1 MSRHFGVVPDEI
13 FLAAMLQKQPHSL
26 LYVQRIAQNRHH
38 CIADITTQSTH
49 TQLNCGISNINITNT
64 RDMMD
69 IYVEL
74 ELKGPNYIFF
84 MYNLN
89 ISNPPISKS
98 FSLPHQVRDNEI

>member
-26 LYVQRIAQNRHH
+26 LYVQRIAQNRHY

-74 ELKGPNYIFF
+74 ELGGPNYIFF
-84 MYNLN
+84 KPQHLEPSD
-89 ISNPPISKS
+89 IQKF
-98 FSLPHQVRDNEI
+98 FSASSSSR